1 MCKYE
6 REVYNHFQDDDG
18 CPDTIPGDYSTIS
31 PKYQSLD
38 NDDDG
43 IDDRWDQCLEES
55 ENYNGFLDTDG
66 CPDVFGAESTIVP
79 ITDSDLDGYDDEVD
93 SCPSEPETWNKYK
106 DTDGCP
112 DSLP

>member
-1 MCKYE
+1 T
-6 REVYNHFQDDDG
+6 DG
-18 CPDTIPGDYSTIS
+18 CPDTIFGDYSAIS

-38 NDDDG
+38 NDMDG
-43 IDDRWDQCLEES
+43 IDDRWDQCLTER
-55 ENYNGFLDTDG
+55 ENYNGFLDFDG
-66 CPDVFGAESTIVP
+66 CPDVFGAESTVVP
-79 ITDSDLDGYDDEVD
+79 ITDSDSDGYDDEVD